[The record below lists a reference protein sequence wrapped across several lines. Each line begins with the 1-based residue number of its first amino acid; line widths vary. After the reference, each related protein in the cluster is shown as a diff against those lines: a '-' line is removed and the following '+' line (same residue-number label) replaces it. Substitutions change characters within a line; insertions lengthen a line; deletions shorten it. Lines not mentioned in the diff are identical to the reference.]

1 MKNQKIHKKVSLKI
15 KKVGRGQSWQRRLGI
30 LFGLL
35 LMVLFSLFGPA
46 SAQENS
52 SGENQ
57 TNPQAQTRPH
67 FYDVDREV
75 TVEGQIED
83 LRFENRYEGKG
94 NFLVLLVKEKNNN
107 ELLEVE
113 TAPAWFFR
121 TDIHKGEK
129 IRLVGSVTEESKDGR
144 KLVIARELRIG
155 NQTITLR
162 DRRGFP
168 TWSRGPGRR
177 RGPAW

>member
-1 MKNQKIHKKVSLKI
+1 MRNQDSRKETDGRIKNLLPV
-15 KKVGRGQSWQRRLGI
+15 RSWRHRAVMLM
-30 LFGLL
+30 GLL
-35 LMVLFSLFGPA
+35 LIILFSLSVPVA
-46 SAQENS
+46 AQETS
-52 SGENQ
+52 PGEGQ

-75 TVEGQIED
+75 TIEGQIED

-94 NFLVLLVKEKNNN
+94 NFLVLLVKEKSGG
-107 ELLEVE
+107 ELVEVE

-129 IRLVGSVTEESKDGR
+129 IRLVGSVTEEGKDGR

-168 TWSRGPGRR
+168 TWSRGQGRR

>member
-1 MKNQKIHKKVSLKI
+1 MRNQACKKEMYGRIKNFLPD
-15 KKVGRGQSWQRRLGI
+15 RSWRHRAFI
-30 LFGLL
+30 LMGLL
-35 LMVLFSLFGPA
+35 LIILFSLSGPA
-46 SAQENS
+46 TAQDIS
-52 SGENQ
+52 SGLGQ
-57 TNPQAQTRPH
+57 ANPQAQARPH

-75 TVEGQIED
+75 TIEGQIED

-94 NFLVLLVKEKNNN
+94 NFLVLLVKEKSGG
-107 ELLEVE
+107 ELMEVE

-129 IRLVGSVTEESKDGR
+129 IRLIGSVTEDSKEGR

-168 TWSRGPGRR
+168 TWSRGQGRR

>member
-1 MKNQKIHKKVSLKI
+1 MRNQDSKKEVEARIKNLLA
-15 KKVGRGQSWQRRLGI
+15 GRIWWHQAII
-30 LFGLL
+30 LMGLML
-35 LMVLFSLFGPA
+35 IILFSLSGPA
-46 SAQENS
+46 AAQETS
-52 SGENQ
+52 SGQ
-57 TNPQAQTRPH
+57 GQVNPQAQTRPH

-75 TVEGQIED
+75 TIEGQIED

-94 NFLVLLVKEKNNN
+94 NFLVLLVKEKSGG
-107 ELLEVE
+107 ELVEVE

-129 IRLVGSVTEESKDGR
+129 IRLVGSVTEEGKDGR

-155 NQTITLR
+155 SQTITLR

-168 TWSRGPGRR
+168 TWSRGQGRR
-177 RGPAW
+177 RGTAW

>member
-1 MKNQKIHKKVSLKI
+1 MKDQRIHKKVDLKV
-15 KKVGRGQSWQRRLGI
+15 KQVGCGQSRQRRLGI

-46 SAQENS
+46 AAQETAPV
-52 SGENQ
+52 GRQ
-57 TNPQAQTRPH
+57 TSPQTQARPH
-67 FYDVDREV
+67 YYDVDREV
-75 TVEGQIED
+75 TIEGQIED

-94 NFLVLLVKEKNNN
+94 NFLVLLVKEKSNG

-121 TDIHKGEK
+121 TDLHKGEK
-129 IRLVGSVTEESKDGR
+129 IRLIGSLAEERKDGR

>member
-1 MKNQKIHKKVSLKI
+1 MRNQESKQEIEARIKNPLP
-15 KKVGRGQSWQRRLGI
+15 GRSRRHRPLI
-30 LFGLL
+30 FMGLL

-46 SAQENS
+46 AAQETS
-52 SGENQ
+52 SGEGQ
-57 TNPQAQTRPH
+57 VNPQAQTRPH

-75 TVEGQIED
+75 TIEGQIED

-94 NFLVLLVKEKNNN
+94 NFLVLLVKEKSGS
-107 ELLEVE
+107 ELVEVE

-129 IRLVGSVTEESKDGR
+129 IRLVGSVTEEGKDGR

-168 TWSRGPGRR
+168 TWSRGQGRR

>member
-1 MKNQKIHKKVSLKI
+1 MKNWNKKIRRIRKRANLSSGI
-15 KKVGRGQSWQRRLGI
+15 DFINRGGSIFVCLI
-30 LFGLL
+30 ALF
-35 LMVLFSLFGPA
+35 LFSHPVSARQHPPAESPVGP
-46 SAQENS
+46 
-52 SGENQ
+52 Q
-57 TNPQAQTRPH
+57 TEARPR

-75 TVEGQIED
+75 TIEGQIED
-83 LRFENRYEGKG
+83 LKFENRYEGKG
-94 NFLVLLVKEKNNN
+94 SFLVLLVKEKSGQ

-129 IRLVGSVTEESKDGR
+129 IRLIGSLAEEMKDGR
-144 KLVIARELRIG
+144 KLIIARELRLG

-168 TWSRGPGRR
+168 TWSRGQGRR
-177 RGPAW
+177 RGTAC

>member
-1 MKNQKIHKKVSLKI
+1 MKNQESKKEVEARI
-15 KKVGRGQSWQRRLGI
+15 KNPFHGGSWRHRAFI
-30 LFGLL
+30 LMGLL
-35 LMVLFSLFGPA
+35 LMFLFSLPGPA
-46 SAQENS
+46 AAQETS
-52 SGENQ
+52 SGQGQ
-57 TNPQAQTRPH
+57 TNPEAQIRPH

-75 TVEGQIED
+75 TIEGQIED

-94 NFLVLLVKEKNNN
+94 NFLVLLVKEKSGG
-107 ELLEVE
+107 ELVEVE

-129 IRLVGSVTEESKDGR
+129 IRLVGSVTEDSKDGR

-168 TWSRGPGRR
+168 TWSRGQGRR
-177 RGPAW
+177 RGTAW

>member
-1 MKNQKIHKKVSLKI
+1 MDGGI
-15 KKVGRGQSWQRRLGI
+15 KKLLPGRSWRHRAVI
-30 LFGLL
+30 LMGLL
-35 LMVLFSLFGPA
+35 LMVLLSLSGPVA
-46 SAQENS
+46 AQETS
-52 SGENQ
+52 SGEGQANQ
-57 TNPQAQTRPH
+57 QAQTRPH

-75 TVEGQIED
+75 TIEGQIED

-94 NFLVLLVKEKNNN
+94 NFLVLLVKEKSG
-107 ELLEVE
+107 
-113 TAPAWFFR
+113 
-121 TDIHKGEK
+121 GEPGGGGNGPGLVLPHRPSQRRK
-129 IRLVGSVTEESKDGR
+129 IRLVGSVTEEGKDGR

-168 TWSRGPGRR
+168 TWSRGQGRR

>member
-1 MKNQKIHKKVSLKI
+1 MKNQQTEKKVDAKT
-15 KKVGRGQSWQRRLGI
+15 GI
-30 LFGLL
+30 MRPGPGWRPRAMILSGFLVTLL
-35 LMVLFSLFGPA
+35 LSPLPTLAQQNPPA
-46 SAQENS
+46 ESQAES
-52 SGENQ
+52 Q
-57 TNPQAQTRPH
+57 TQTRPH

-75 TVEGQIED
+75 TIEGQIED

-94 NFLVLLVKEKNNN
+94 NFLVLLVKEKGSG

-121 TDIHKGEK
+121 TDIHKGER
-129 IRLVGSVTEESKDGR
+129 IRLTGSLTEERKDGR
-144 KLVIARELRIG
+144 KLVMARELKIG

-168 TWSRGPGRR
+168 TWSRGQGRR
-177 RGPAW
+177 RGTAW